1 MGKIFYLMGKSASGK
16 DTLFKEILE
25 RIPEL
30 KTVVPYTTRPIR
42 TGEKDGREYFF
53 TTEENLQRLLKAGK
67 VIECRTYQTM
77 MGAWNYFTVDD
88 GQIDIEKE
96 NYLVIGTLESYEKTR
111 QYFGKEYMVPFYI
124 TVENGLRLQ
133 RAIDR
138 EKNQTEPHYD
148 EVCRRYLADEKD
160 FCDNRLKEC
169 EIEKFYENQDFQACL
184 NTIVEEIRGITINNL
199 SKRENL

>member
-67 VIECRTYQTM
+67 VIE
-77 MGAWNYFTVDD
+77 
-88 GQIDIEKE
+88 
-96 NYLVIGTLESYEKTR
+96 IG
-111 QYFGKEYMVPFYI
+111 
-124 TVENGLRLQ
+124 
-133 RAIDR
+133 RA
-138 EKNQTEPHYD
+138 H
-148 EVCRRYLADEKD
+148 V
-160 FCDNRLKEC
+160 
-169 EIEKFYENQDFQACL
+169 
-184 NTIVEEIRGITINNL
+184 
-199 SKRENL
+199 

>member
-1 MGKIFYLMGKSASGK
+1 
-16 DTLFKEILE
+16 
-25 RIPEL
+25 
-30 KTVVPYTTRPIR
+30 
-42 TGEKDGREYFF
+42 
-53 TTEENLQRLLKAGK
+53 
-67 VIECRTYQTM
+67 
-77 MGAWNYFTVDD
+77 
-88 GQIDIEKE
+88 
-96 NYLVIGTLESYEKTR
+96 
-111 QYFGKEYMVPFYI
+111 MVPFYI

>member
-16 DTLFKEILE
+16 DTLFKRILE

-42 TGEKDGREYFF
+42 IGEENGREYFF
-53 TTEENLQRLLKAGK
+53 TTEENLQRLLDAGK

-77 MGAWNYFTVDD
+77 MGVWNYFTVDD
-88 GQIDIEKE
+88 GQIDIKKE
-96 NYLVIGTLESYEKTR
+96 NYLIIGTLESYEKTR
-111 QYFGKEYMVPFYI
+111 QYFGKECLVPFYI

-133 RAIDR
+133 RALDR
-138 EKNQTEPHYD
+138 EKIQLDPHYD

-160 FCDNRLKEC
+160 FCDDKIKAC
-169 EIEKFYENQDFQACL
+169 GIEKFYENENFQICL
-184 NTIVEEIRGITINNL
+184 NIIVEEIRGITINNL
-199 SKRENL
+199 SKREDL